1 MSVKVLDIEANNLL
15 ANMLDFSCLP
25 YKLKSTAKLWC
36 IVVYDLSSK
45 TYTRLSS
52 ESGDGICREDVAKAL
67 DGCTEL
73 VTYNGIKFDLLTL
86 KLFGLLDYTI
96 GYLNEPDTLYGKEVK
111 ITDDLVRSR
120 LFNPDRRGG
129 HSLKSWGERLGE
141 YKDDFRAKCVE
152 SGHILRDS
160 VKGSEFR
167 NYTPLMVDYC
177 QQDTLVTAMVH
188 SELEKEYNSYKGWTK
203 SEKIENK
210 LADVAIR
217 RESYGFYF
225 DKDLAVECLTD
236 LQEKMDELQNRVN
249 PILPPKMMNKTSIK
263 QFTPPKNQ
271 LKQDNTPTAHMLD
284 FAKKHGA
291 TITDTLFEY
300 KGKCYSIPF
309 TDPIERYEKAD
320 ISDLDHVKKHLID
333 LGWNPTEFKIRDLT
347 KDSKKQSII
356 YEKRVKAL
364 DTWLDQTFDDGKYK
378 KHRLLELGLGTNKV
392 AVRQKLIKKLSG
404 DRPVRVPTSPCV
416 RVGVEKDLCPNL
428 TSLGEK
434 VSFANDFT
442 LYLTYKHRKSSIA
455 GGDLEDVD
463 FDDEY
468 PNTGFLSMYRE
479 VDKRIPTPAIEI
491 GASCVPANT
500 RLLTWDG
507 YKKIVDVKVGDKVLT
522 HEGTYQV
529 VTDCIDNGVK
539 PTFKVT
545 LSNGMTLTCT
555 ANHPFYTTNG
565 WVRCEDLDTN
575 DVYVYGE
582 KEVWKG
588 AVGFD
593 GYKVSSWGSVI
604 GKRGFNVK
612 HLTSNISG
620 RPCSADLYTTP
631 YNKTRKSV
639 GRLVCEAFNGGD
651 KNLEVRHLDG
661 NSWNNNAENLVFGT
675 SAENSADWK
684 LHGSCGLV
692 ANAVRKLQDSDVS
705 EIKHLVSFDG
715 KRGAHGRVAKIF
727 NVSREHVRDIC
738 SGKIRAEVLDTTT
751 KFVQSFKTAKVMGV
765 EYVCDQPTF
774 DITVA
779 DAHSYVAEGIVV
791 HNTNRYRHIGVCNVA
806 RASSIYGEQMRS
818 LFGCGDGMR
827 QLGFDFSS
835 LEARIQ
841 GHYILAFNG
850 EELAQQLL
858 ASKPNDIHC
867 YSEDTEILTDSGW
880 KSFGELLE
888 DDKVAQYDNGLIS
901 FVKPLDIVWQK
912 YDGYMYTD
920 PTTQFKVTPNH
931 RVLVKGF
938 TSGKHSIVRA
948 DEFKPSSD
956 KRYIVGG
963 NKVGSNLELSD
974 SFVKLLVATQADGY
988 LSKDCSEIVFTFVK
1002 ERKVERLE
1010 MILQSLGV
1018 SYGKSSLHRKG
1029 REEITIRVP
1038 SGCLALK
1045 VRDYL
1050 DTDKSFKNG
1059 LINLPYEQLVTFVN
1073 EVKHWDGYVCKN
1085 GDIVLDTTDKK
1096 SCEFLQTV
1104 ASLVGYKTNY
1114 NCYEKSTHFGE
1125 CTIHRVYISTKT
1137 LAVKS
1142 ANKPLTVS
1150 QYSGFIGCVS
1160 VPSGLVLVKRNN
1172 SIVVSGNTVNA
1183 KKLGI
1188 PRDQAKSVS
1197 YMLMYGGSAKRA
1209 QTMLGCTLEEAE
1221 IIVEAYWD
1229 AVLPLKLLR
1238 EAMVKKWEER
1248 DKKYIIGVD
1257 GRKIFTRSQHSL
1269 LNSAFQSGGVICA
1282 KYATVFIYQLLEAQ
1296 GFKCDPF
1303 AYSDLD
1309 ACGMI
1314 EYHDELQLA
1323 VHPKH
1328 IPLKVFNTED
1338 EALEFKKSWV
1348 GEQLGELTHLKNGKP
1363 CFALPNPVS
1372 KAISEAISLAE
1383 KEVNLKVPLGMEW
1396 IVHKNWF
1403 GCH

>member
-249 PILPPKMMNKTSIK
+249 PILPPKMMNKISIK

-271 LKQDNTPTAHMLD
+271 LKQDNTPTAHMLN

-582 KEVWKG
+582 KEV
-588 AVGFD
+588 
-593 GYKVSSWGSVI
+593 
-604 GKRGFNVK
+604 
-612 HLTSNISG
+612 
-620 RPCSADLYTTP
+620 
-631 YNKTRKSV
+631 
-639 GRLVCEAFNGGD
+639 
-651 KNLEVRHLDG
+651 
-661 NSWNNNAENLVFGT
+661 
-675 SAENSADWK
+675 
-684 LHGSCGLV
+684 
-692 ANAVRKLQDSDVS
+692 
-705 EIKHLVSFDG
+705 
-715 KRGAHGRVAKIF
+715 
-727 NVSREHVRDIC
+727 
-738 SGKIRAEVLDTTT
+738 TT

-931 RVLVKGF
+931 RVLVNGF

>member
-1 MSVKVLDIEANNLL
+1 MSVKVLDIETNDLL

-52 ESGDGICREDVAKAL
+52 ESGDGICRGDVAKAL

-188 SELEKEYNSYKGWTK
+188 SELEKEYNSYKGWKK

-225 DKDLAVECLTD
+225 DKDLAIECLSD

-271 LKQDNTPTAHMLD
+271 LKQDNTPTAHMLN

-364 DTWLDQTFDDGKYK
+364 DTWLDQTFDGGKYK

-392 AVRQKLIKKLSG
+392 SVRQKLIKKLSG

-442 LYLTYKHRKSSIA
+442 LYLTYKHRKSSVA
-455 GGDLEDVD
+455 GGNLEDVD

-588 AVGFD
+588 A
-593 GYKVSSWGSVI
+593 
-604 GKRGFNVK
+604 
-612 HLTSNISG
+612 
-620 RPCSADLYTTP
+620 
-631 YNKTRKSV
+631 
-639 GRLVCEAFNGGD
+639 
-651 KNLEVRHLDG
+651 
-661 NSWNNNAENLVFGT
+661 
-675 SAENSADWK
+675 
-684 LHGSCGLV
+684 
-692 ANAVRKLQDSDVS
+692 
-705 EIKHLVSFDG
+705 
-715 KRGAHGRVAKIF
+715 
-727 NVSREHVRDIC
+727 
-738 SGKIRAEVLDTTT
+738 EVLDTTT
-751 KFVQSFKTAKVMGV
+751 KFVQSFKTAKVMSV

-963 NKVGSNLELSD
+963 NKIGSDLELSD

-988 LSKDCSEIVFTFVK
+988 LSKDCSAIVFTFVK

-1018 SYGKSSLHRKG
+1018 SYGKSSHHRKG
-1029 REEITIRVP
+1029 RDEITIRVP

-1050 DTDKSFKNG
+1050 DTDKSFKHG

-1248 DKKYIIGVD
+1248 NKKYIIGVD

-1303 AYSDLD
+1303 THSDLD
-1309 ACGMI
+1309 MCGMI
-1314 EYHDELQLA
+1314 EYHKSCGFLQ
-1323 VHPKH
+1323 
-1328 IPLKVFNTED
+1328 
-1338 EALEFKKSWV
+1338 
-1348 GEQLGELTHLKNGKP
+1348 
-1363 CFALPNPVS
+1363 
-1372 KAISEAISLAE
+1372 
-1383 KEVNLKVPLGMEW
+1383 
-1396 IVHKNWF
+1396 
-1403 GCH
+1403 